1 MAATSEG
8 LRIFMTSEKNENEIE
23 KVFVPIEGGAKLGE
37 MLFKSQY
44 MLFVGTGENKDHP
57 VNQLTI
63 WDDQKKSVHG
73 RLPFNYE
80 ILNTKI
86 RRDR

>member
-1 MAATSEG
+1 
-8 LRIFMTSEKNENEIE
+8 
-23 KVFVPIEGGAKLGE
+23 
-37 MLFKSQY
+37 

-63 WDDQKKSVHG
+63 WDDFKKSVHA
-73 RLPFNYE
+73 RLPFSYE

-86 RRDR
+86 RRDRIIVVL